1 VIKLSNENDYGNVVV
16 KLQSLP
22 DHFVFKNAAI
32 ARTEIPE
39 SEAKYGQSFM
49 IFYEQNKTKCLT
61 FVNEKSVLGKE
72 IKLIYEKLLNKVLEI
87 TIDSFDEGMFRGFH
101 LTSVRKIKDVEIEK
115 IQTKLENF

>member
-1 VIKLSNENDYGNVVV
+1 MVEEQKDYENVLV
-16 KLQSLP
+16 KLHSLP
-22 DHFVFKNAAI
+22 AHFVFKNSSI

-49 IFYEQNKTKCLT
+49 IFYENNKTRCLT

-87 TIDSFDEGMFRGFH
+87 TIDAFDEGAFRGFH
-101 LTSVRKIKDVEIEK
+101 LTSVKKIKDVDTEK
-115 IQTKLENF
+115 IQTKLEGF

>member
-1 VIKLSNENDYGNVVV
+1 MIKLSEQKDYENVVV
-16 KLQSLP
+16 KLHSLP
-22 DHFVFKNAAI
+22 DHFVFKNSSI

-49 IFYEQNKTKCLT
+49 IFFEQNKTKCLT

-72 IKLIYEKLLNKVLEI
+72 IKLIYEKLINKVLEI

-101 LTSVRKIKDVEIEK
+101 LTSVKKIKDVEIEK
-115 IQTKLENF
+115 IQTKLEGF